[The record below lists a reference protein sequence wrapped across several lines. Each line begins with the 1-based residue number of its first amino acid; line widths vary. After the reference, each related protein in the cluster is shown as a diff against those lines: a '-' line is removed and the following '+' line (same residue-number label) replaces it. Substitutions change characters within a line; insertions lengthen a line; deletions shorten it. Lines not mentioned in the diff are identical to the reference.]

1 MRAEHSTAARRRS
14 KRSESGAVMLVVMLI
29 LLTATTMAVVSLQ
42 TTQYELRASGYN
54 RGAVQTQYVSEAGA
68 NTTIA
73 WVDAT
78 SMDRSFLRHVNA
90 WNALP
95 LPPRMFLFGEP
106 EVPSTNRANANRTQ
120 WLQQRELSTVVMPP
134 ITQPGST
141 EGTTDVVG
149 TLGPRSKYV
158 AGVLDSGTAVPT
170 DYIVDLYDCRQLPN
184 TASAGSQVNQGGSGT
199 LQETQFY
206 CVVTSRGRAYVPGA
220 PSKTWSLP
228 GSLNYVP
235 NRFMMAHDSRG
246 TIVTPPI
253 VMGP

>member
-1 MRAEHSTAARRRS
+1 MRAKQPTAGRRRP

-54 RGAVQTQYVSEAGA
+54 RAAVQTQYVSEAGA

-78 SMDRSFLRHVNA
+78 SMDRSFLLQLSA
-90 WNALP
+90 WSGSAP
-95 LPPRMFLFGEP
+95 EMFKFGEP
-106 EVPSTNRANANRTQ
+106 EVPTTNRASANRTM
-120 WLQQRELSTVVMPP
+120 WLQQKRLTTVVMPP

-149 TLGPRSKYV
+149 TLGPRSNYV
-158 AGVLDSGTAVPT
+158 AGVEDSVNAGVT
-170 DYIVDLYDCRQLPN
+170 DYVVDLYDCRQLPN
-184 TASAGSQVNQGGSGT
+184 TGSPGSQVNLGGSGT
-199 LQETQFY
+199 LREAQYY
-206 CVVTSRGRAYVPGA
+206 CVVTSRGRSYMPGA
-220 PSKTWSLP
+220 PTKTWALP
-228 GSLNYVP
+228 DGKSYTP
-235 NRFMMAHDSRG
+235 NRFTMGHDSRG

-253 VMGP
+253 ILGP